1 MLMFLHR
8 TNILPAG
15 VRKQTKSGHFFLSD
29 ISRLRTFYLLK
40 QHFNSKNAWQ
50 PVVGGMFPTLWSPP
64 SCPDNHNDFFS
75 SIILYFVC
83 FFLQIATWTMLLIHH
98 CVEISIILSSISK
111 STLPWTAVHDYETK
125 NEYSSNRHSS
135 NQSTIQRKH

>member
-1 MLMFLHR
+1 MMFLHR

-15 VRKQTKSGHFFLSD
+15 EDSKQKVATC
-29 ISRLRTFYLLK
+29 FYLIFHDSK
-40 QHFNSKNAWQ
+40 HFSNNIWTAKSARQ
-50 PVVGGMFPTLWSPP
+50 PVVGEMFPTFWSPP
-64 SCPDNHNDFFS
+64 PCPDNQNDFFS

-83 FFLQIATWTMLLIHH
+83 FFLQIATWTILLIHH
-98 CVEISIILSSISK
+98 CVEISIILCSISK